1 MKGDKIL
8 LYTPLL
14 KWYLEHGLEISKF
27 YQAITYTPKQCF
39 KGIPDDITNVRRAG
53 DVDEDMTIIAETMKL
68 IGNTLYG
75 RTVMDKEK
83 HTTTTCCGLDKISK
97 RINDPH
103 FKDLEELNDNR
114 FEVMTG

>member
-8 LYTPLL
+8 SYTPLL
-14 KWYLEHGLEISKF
+14 KWYLEHGLEITKF
-27 YQAITYTPKQCF
+27 YQTITSTPKQCF
-39 KGIPDDITNVRRAG
+39 KGIVDDITNTRRTG

-68 IGNTLYG
+68 IGNALYG

-83 HTTTTCCGLDKISK
+83 HTTTTLCGLDKISK

-103 FKDLEELNDNR
+103 FKDLEELNELLNHI
-114 FEVMTG
+114 